1 MKIVALHSRRKHL
14 YGIEFDCAIEPKD
27 YGATADSTGLIAIDR
42 VICDSYHLC
51 SGLELDDATLREIVE
66 ASHCSRAKSRALWYL
81 EQSDC
86 SKKQLIEKLRRN
98 FPEAAAIYAADKMEE
113 LGFIDD
119 RRYAERLA
127 KNYVTQKRVAPKK
140 AAFLMSSKGIDRDLA
155 KEIAEDVET
164 DSVEVIKELIN
175 KKYRNSLG
183 DEKSL
188 NRTVAALARRGFSFS
203 DIRTAIRLYNNEI
216 ELFEE

>member
-1 MKIVALHSRRKHL
+1 MKIVALHSRRKSL
-14 YGIEFDCAIEPKD
+14 YGIEFDCAIDPLN

-42 VICDSYHLC
+42 VICDSYYLC
-51 SGLELDDATLREIVE
+51 SGFELDDKTLREIIE

-81 EQSDC
+81 ERSDC
-86 SKKQLIEKLRRN
+86 SKKQLIEKLHRN
-98 FPEAAAIYAADKMEE
+98 FPESAAVYAADKMEE
-113 LGFIDD
+113 LGFIND

-127 KNYVTQKRVAPKK
+127 TSYITEKRIAPKK

-155 KEIAEDVET
+155 KEMANDVET

-175 KKYRNSLG
+175 KKYKNSLD

-203 DIRTAIRLYNNEI
+203 DIRTAVRLYNSEI